1 MGDAVVNPRT
11 LNGPSQIETG
21 RQFAWANPKYS
32 LKTAERQPAER
43 RRKQAGQIST
53 DLAEIIL
60 PIGRLTR
67 LDAQVAAARNQRL

>member
-1 MGDAVVNPRT
+1 MGDAVVSPRT

-32 LKTAERQPAER
+32 LKAADRQPAER
-43 RRKQAGQIST
+43 RAKQAGQIST

-60 PIGRLTR
+60 PIGELTR
-67 LDAQVAAARNQRL
+67 LDAQVAPESRNRR